1 MENELVRRSV
11 AFDRETY
18 RILTAMA
25 KRYDGNCSLTLRL
38 LLREAAVKASAQNGR
53 PEAMK
58 TQGR

>member
-1 MENELVRRSV
+1 MQDEIVRRNV
-11 AFDRETY
+11 ALDHETE
-18 RILTAMA
+18 RILLTMA

-38 LLREAAVKASAQNGR
+38 LLREAAVKASVQNGR